1 MSSLRPDGVAVNFG
15 GVDRRFLFSFEV
27 IDELQSRFTDKNI
40 FAVLEEAGNDTFEGL
55 MALLDVVEI
64 LSNAWP
70 NTAPV
75 SKQEVAQLLKKGELA
90 GIRFAISRALQESMP
105 DAEPDDTPRP
115 ETDGII
121 DVARHLLIA
130 MSKWHMSEKE
140 AWRLTLRK
148 FSLLNDAFLYISGA
162 KKDEELMPLSALP

>member
-1 MSSLRPDGVAVNFG
+1 M
-15 GVDRRFLFSFEV
+15 
-27 IDELQSRFTDKNI
+27 
-40 FAVLEEAGNDTFEGL
+40 
-55 MALLDVVEI
+55 
-64 LSNAWP
+64 
-70 NTAPV
+70 

-148 FSLLNDAFLYISGA
+148 FSLLNDAYMYISGV